1 MIMAPAGYDSIRDV
15 SIGSTESALID
26 VWRSME
32 PRMRRVAQRFAED
45 EDQADDLVQEAL
57 IELWLIDP
65 SRFVLDDPRDAAY
78 LRRMLVRRMWD
89 VRRAD
94 AHRGYDRSSAT
105 DSGADGAAS

>member
-1 MIMAPAGYDSIRDV
+1 
-15 SIGSTESALID
+15 
-26 VWRSME
+26 
-32 PRMRRVAQRFAED
+32 MRRVAQRFAED

-78 LRRMLVRRMWD
+78 PRRILVRRMWD

-94 AHRGYDRSSAT
+94 AHRGSDRSSKT
-105 DSGADGAAS
+105 DGADGGAEL